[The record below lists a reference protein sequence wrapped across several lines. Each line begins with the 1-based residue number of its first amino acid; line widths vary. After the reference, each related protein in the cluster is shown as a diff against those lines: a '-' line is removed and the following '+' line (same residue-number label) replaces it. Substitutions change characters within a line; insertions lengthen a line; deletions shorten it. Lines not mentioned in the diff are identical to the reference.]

1 VTTGTLQDLPVFE
14 MAPGPGILSEEL
26 LKAGANR
33 LRLYEPQ
40 PQFNGHLQKKASGLG
55 SKMQVFPQ
63 DLHNLAR
70 ILFMDQAL
78 QLNQMDS
85 IMAGLKSGKCFNL
98 SKICRVKYIG

>member
-1 VTTGTLQDLPVFE
+1 VTTGTLQGLPVFE

-26 LKAGANR
+26 LKAGANL

-40 PQFNGHLQKKASGLG
+40 PQFNGHLQKKALGLG
-55 SKMQVFPQ
+55 NKMRVFPQ

-85 IMAGLKSGKCFNL
+85 IMVGLNSGTILIF
-98 SKICRVKYIG
+98 SKFTDQNI